1 MLNKLLTYIILFLT
15 SITIIYGQELNC
27 QVTVNADRVQTTE
40 RNIFRDMEI
49 SFQQFMNNN
58 KWTND
63 VFQSHEK
70 IDCNLNI
77 TIESMPSIG
86 SFNAT
91 VQVQAARP
99 VFDTNY
105 ETLLLNFADR
115 EWQFEYVESMPLEYY
130 ANTFNNNLV
139 SMLSFYAYIILGL
152 DYDSY
157 GLLAGEPYYTVAQ
170 DIVTLAQS
178 SNRVGWQAFDSNRN
192 RYWLV
197 ENLINQQMEGIR
209 QGLYY
214 YHRMG
219 LDRFITSPDEARN
232 EILNV
237 LKELQKVKDIKPNAI
252 IVISFFDAKTDEII
266 RIFSEGNIQIRREAY
281 NILTEIDPTKTE
293 KYQMIIQN

>member
-1 MLNKLLTYIILFLT
+1 MFPRLLTCLILLLLIA
-15 SITIIYGQELNC
+15 SRSVGQELNC

-40 RNIFRDMEI
+40 KNIFRDMEN
-49 SFQQFMNNN
+49 SFKQFMNNT

-63 VFQSHEK
+63 VFQVHER

-99 VFDTNY
+99 VYDTNY
-105 ETLLLNFADR
+105 ESLLLNFADR
-115 EWQFEYVESMPLEYY
+115 EWQFEYQESMPLEYY

-152 DYDSY
+152 DYDSF
-157 GLLAGEPYYTVAQ
+157 GPLAGEPYYNIAQ
-170 DIVTLAQS
+170 DIATLAQS
-178 SNRVGWQAFDSNRN
+178 SNRPGWEPFDNNRN

-197 ENLINQQMEGIR
+197 ENLRNQQMEGIR
-209 QGLYY
+209 QGIYQ
-214 YHRMG
+214 YHRLGM
-219 LDRFITSPDEARN
+219 DKFITAPDETRN
-232 EILNV
+232 EILKV
-237 LKELQKVKDIKPNAI
+237 LKEIQKIKDLKPNAI

-266 RIFSEGNIQIRREAY
+266 HVFSEGNIQVRREAY

-293 KYQMIIQN
+293 KYKTIIQN

>member
-1 MLNKLLTYIILFLT
+1 MPHKLISYLILMLFTASQSL
-15 SITIIYGQELNC
+15 GQELNC

-40 RNIFRDMEI
+40 KNIFRDMEI
-49 SFQQFMNNN
+49 SFKQFMSNT

-63 VFQSHEK
+63 VFQTHER

-99 VFDTNY
+99 VYDTNY

-152 DYDSY
+152 DYDSF
-157 GLLAGEPYYTVAQ
+157 GPLAGEPYYDIAQ
-170 DIVTLAQS
+170 DIATLAQA
-178 SNRVGWQAFDSNRN
+178 SNRPGWQPFDNNRN

-197 ENLINQQMEGIR
+197 ENLRNQQMEGIR
-209 QGLYY
+209 QGIYQ
-214 YHRMG
+214 YHRLGM
-219 LDRFITSPDEARN
+219 DKFITAPDEARN
-232 EILNV
+232 EILKV
-237 LKELQKVKDIKPNAI
+237 LKEIQKIKDLKPNAI
-252 IVISFFDAKTDEII
+252 IVISFFDAKTDEIVSV
-266 RIFSEGNIQIRREAY
+266 FSEGNIQVRREAY
-281 NILTEIDPTKTE
+281 NILSEIDPTKTE
-293 KYQMIIQN
+293 EYKTIIQN

>member
-1 MLNKLLTYIILFLT
+1 MLHKLISYFIWTFILIPV
-15 SITIIYGQELNC
+15 SYGQELNC
-27 QVTVNADRVQTTE
+27 QVTINADRVQTTE

-63 VFQSHEK
+63 VYQTHER

-91 VQVQAARP
+91 VQIQAARP
-99 VFDTNY
+99 VYDTNY
-105 ETLLLNFADR
+105 ESLLLNFADR

-130 ANTFNNNLV
+130 ANTFNSNLV
-139 SMLSFYAYIILGL
+139 SILSFYAYLILGL
-152 DYDSY
+152 DYDSF
-157 GLLAGEPYYTVAQ
+157 GMLAGESYYDIAR
-170 DIVTLAQS
+170 DIVTLAQA
-178 SNRVGWQAFDSNRN
+178 SNRPGWQPFDNNRN

-197 ENLINQQMEGIR
+197 EDLTNQQMEGIR
-209 QGLYY
+209 QGLYQ
-214 YHRMG
+214 YHRLG
-219 LDRFITSPDEARN
+219 LDRFTVAPDEARN

-237 LKELQKVKDIKPNAI
+237 LKELQKIKDIKPNAI

-266 RIFSEGNIQIRREAY
+266 RIFSEGNIQVRREAY

-293 KYQMIIQN
+293 KYKAIIQN

>member
-1 MLNKLLTYIILFLT
+1 MLHKLLTYIILFLT
-15 SITIIYGQELNC
+15 NITIIYGQELNC

-197 ENLINQQMEGIR
+197 ENLKNQQMEGIR

-266 RIFSEGNIQIRREAY
+266 RIFSEGNIQVRRQAY